1 MKVQAIFLKNDLIA
15 TIDGIG
21 VDFSPTNVIVQ
32 RVGKLRRKN
41 ICKCFAKF
49 LWQSISNGL
58 TFKKSKR
65 NMRFLQGN
73 VWTCR

>member
-49 LWQSISNGL
+49 L
-58 TFKKSKR
+58 
-65 NMRFLQGN
+65 
-73 VWTCR
+73 

>member
-1 MKVQAIFLKNDLIA
+1 MASINIVLAYNTISIEKLNGTNYHFQIVKVQAIFLKNDLIA

-49 LWQSISNGL
+49 L
-58 TFKKSKR
+58 
-65 NMRFLQGN
+65 
-73 VWTCR
+73 